1 MSCSRLHFSYIRF
14 LFYTLI
20 ILPLVQTITKN
31 IQGDFMS
38 GLIEVKNLC
47 KLYKTKSSTVYALR
61 DINLTVNAGD
71 FTAIIGKSGSGK
83 STLMNMLGCLDTPT
97 SGEYILDGRIVSDLD
112 EKRLSYIRNFVI
124 GFVFQSFNLIPTMSA
139 VENVELPLM
148 YRGVEKNERHRLA
161 VDALETVEL
170 GDRISH
176 LPCELSG
183 GQQQRV
189 AIARVIASSPPII
202 LADEPTGSLDSKSG
216 AEIMRIL
223 KELNNSGKT
232 IVLITH
238 DNNIASQAKN
248 RIHIH
253 DGKIVK

>member
-1 MSCSRLHFSYIRF
+1 MARTCHSCSRF

-20 ILPLVQTITKN
+20 IIILMQTITKN
-31 IQGDFMS
+31 IQGDIMS
-38 GLIEVKNLC
+38 SLIEVKNLC
-47 KLYKTKSSTVYALR
+47 KVYKTKSSTVYALK
-61 DINLTVNAGD
+61 DINLTVNSGD

-83 STLMNMLGCLDTPT
+83 STLMNMLGCLDSPT
-97 SGEYILDGRIVSDLD
+97 SGEYMLNGCLVSELD
-112 EKRLSYIRNFVI
+112 ESKLSYIRNHVI
-124 GFVFQSFNLIPTMSA
+124 GFVFQSFNLIPTMNA

-148 YRGVEKNERHRLA
+148 YRGIEKNERRRLA
-161 VDALETVEL
+161 INALETVEL
-170 GDRISH
+170 GDRINH
-176 LPCELSG
+176 RPCELSG

-189 AIARVIASSPPII
+189 AIARVIASSPLII

-216 AEIMRIL
+216 SEIMKIL
-223 KELNNSGKT
+223 KELNNNGKT

-238 DNNIASQAKN
+238 DNNIAAQAKN